1 MMKKLVLGVAC
12 MCLISAA
19 RVSGEIIER
28 ILAVVNGELIML
40 SDASA
45 AIRFGLVEPAKGGDP
60 IAGALDALIDRQLQ
74 LFEVN
79 RYLPP
84 EPTPEAIDGRFAE
97 VRARFASDEAYQQAL
112 AESGMTEERLR
123 SRVRDNLRIASYRA
137 QRFAA
142 AMQPTE
148 EDLLRYYRLNE
159 PAFTR
164 EGALQPFSEV
174 RDQVRA
180 RLVADR
186 TGALIGDWLTTLR
199 RRADVQVLYL
209 VAADR

>member
-1 MMKKLVLGVAC
+1 MKRCLVLAVAC
-12 MCLISAA
+12 AWMWTGRASA
-19 RVSGEIIER
+19 EIIER

-40 SDASA
+40 SDAAA
-45 AIRFGLVEPAKGGDP
+45 AIRFGLVAPAPAKDP

-84 EPTPEAIDGRFAE
+84 EPAPEAIDKRLAGI
-97 VRARFASDEAYQQAL
+97 RARFATDEAYRAAL
-112 AESGMTEERLR
+112 DESGMTEERLR

-159 PAFTR
+159 PSFTTNGVLR
-164 EGALQPFSEV
+164 PFDEV
-174 RDQVRA
+174 RDEVRV
-180 RLVADR
+180 RVIDER
-186 TGALIGDWLTTLR
+186 TDSLIGDWLITLR
-199 RRADVQVLYL
+199 RRADVQVLYPL
-209 VAADR
+209 T